1 MKKRS
6 DGRFVKKITLPNGKS
21 KYLYSTANTERE
33 AVKDFNKQMLELE
46 EEVEKASAFVNVANK
61 WASEHFPTLAL
72 NTLKSYKVS
81 LKRAIEYFSDTPINE
96 IEADDVSKYVNSL
109 KKKNY
114 AKKTIKER
122 LAVLKEIFK
131 FAILQKYVKATPCQF
146 IAVPKDAKAS
156 KKREAATAEEEIII
170 KNLSDDVPF
179 GYLAKFFLYTGCRR
193 GEALAV
199 SPADIDYDNQT
210 VRIDKTV
217 VWQGNFPQIKPIPKT
232 EAGERFIPLL
242 DFLMPELEKRRKNKY
257 IFQNEIGKLF
267 KDHEYEKRWKDLKKS
282 ANINCTAHQLRHS
295 YTTMLFDA
303 GIDVK
308 TAQTWLGHKDIKTT
322 LDIYTHL
329 SKSRLDQSIKKWS
342 DFANKK

>member
-6 DGRFVKKITLPNGKS
+6 DGRYQKRITLPNGKS
-21 KYLYSTANTERE
+21 KLLYSSANTERE
-33 AVKDFNKQMLELE
+33 AIKDFNRQMLAME
-46 EEVEKASAFVNVANK
+46 EEKQKSSTFESVANK

-81 LKRAIEYFSDTPINE
+81 LKQAIEYFSDTPINE

-109 KKKNY
+109 KNKNY

-122 LAVLKEIFK
+122 LAVLKKIFK
-131 FAILQKYVKATPCQF
+131 YAHIKSSPCQF
-146 IAVPKDAKAS
+146 IVVPKDAKPS
-156 KKREAATAEEEIII
+156 KKREAATAEEETII
-170 KNLSDDVPF
+170 KNLPDDMPF
-179 GYLAKFFLYTGCRR
+179 GYLAKFILYTGCRR
-193 GEALAV
+193 GEALAL
-199 SPADIDYDNQT
+199 SPADIDYDNKT
-210 VRIDKTV
+210 VRVDKTV
-217 VWQGNFPQIKPIPKT
+217 VWQGNFPQIKPSPKT

-257 IFQNEIGKLF
+257 IFQNEIGKLL
-267 KDHEYEKRWKDLKKS
+267 KDHEYEKQWKDLKKTAS
-282 ANINCTAHQLRHS
+282 INCTAHQLRHS

-342 DFANKK
+342 DFVNDKR